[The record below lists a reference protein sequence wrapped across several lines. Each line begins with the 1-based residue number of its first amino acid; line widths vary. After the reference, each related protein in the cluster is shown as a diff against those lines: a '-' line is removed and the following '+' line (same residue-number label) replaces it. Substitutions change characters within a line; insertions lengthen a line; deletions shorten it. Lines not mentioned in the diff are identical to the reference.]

1 MKKKTDLNGTVKLFS
16 VDYNAIDT
24 NDILHIHR
32 YLMKKAWY
40 ETMLRIIWKMF
51 IALLTNIVDSS
62 NYTKSAS
69 LSNQKCEIQPIRVNL
84 HPNEYNKEFQCYP

>member
-1 MKKKTDLNGTVKLFS
+1 
-16 VDYNAIDT
+16 
-24 NDILHIHR
+24 
-32 YLMKKAWY
+32 
-40 ETMLRIIWKMF
+40 MF

-69 LSNQKCEIQPIRVNL
+69 LSNQKCGIQPIRVNL